1 MKKTKLAVLF
11 TAFMAMMG
19 LSSCLGDPDPYNYG
33 TEYVKI
39 IPSEYG
45 YSFMSS
51 GRIILNPTDQSL
63 VGTSL
68 IGKEYAWINY
78 KYEREAVT
86 QSDKEIDITLQYPP
100 VAIEKIQDYG
110 RTEESNS
117 YFDYVA
123 LSQYAFPF
131 YDANTMF
138 LDLQYDVNKVD
149 NDELGNELANHYLD
163 ITRLEEQCTSD
174 KVVLKIHHDD
184 LAASEDKDNDKQDY
198 GEIRYINLY
207 SLLQGQVPD
216 KLVLKFNIYDGNND
230 KIKED
235 SCVVDYKA
243 IVDTYFKNQ
252 F

>member
-51 GRIILNPTDQSL
+51 GKIILNPADQSL

-86 QSDKEIDITLQYPP
+86 QSDKEIDITLRYPP

-117 YFDYVA
+117 YLDYVG
-123 LSQYAFPF
+123 LSQFAFPF

-138 LDLQYDVNKVD
+138 LDLQYDINKVD
-149 NDELGNELANHYLD
+149 NDELDNELANHYLD
-163 ITRLEEQCTSD
+163 ITRLEKQCTTD
-174 KVVLKIHHDD
+174 RVVLKIHHDD
-184 LAASEDKDNDKQDY
+184 LTVEEGQDAEKTDH
-198 GEIRYINLY
+198 GDIRYVNLY
-207 SLLQGQVPD
+207 SLLQGQTP
-216 KLVLKFNIYDGNND
+216 KELVIKYNKYDGTNGV
-230 KIKED
+230 KED
-235 SCVVDYKA
+235 SCVVDYKYIA
-243 IVDTYFKNQ
+243 DYFSK

>member
-51 GRIILNPTDQSL
+51 GRIILNPADQSL

-78 KYEREAVT
+78 KYEREA
-86 QSDKEIDITLQYPP
+86 
-100 VAIEKIQDYG
+100 
-110 RTEESNS
+110 
-117 YFDYVA
+117 
-123 LSQYAFPF
+123 
-131 YDANTMF
+131 
-138 LDLQYDVNKVD
+138 
-149 NDELGNELANHYLD
+149 LD